1 MNKVSISMESSHP
14 RAVKSRATHEPAASS
29 WVVKSRP
36 SVTAYSPTEK
46 GVRKPSDPRLN
57 ETIGG
62 IAKGK
67 REEAKIIVPS
77 PPRQTI
83 KSIGAATP
91 VEPQIIFH
99 LKITL
104 NLWSMQSNST
114 MKRIIKKNSPD
125 ERFSCPGVLLSNGFP
140 PDADDA
146 VGEPNSSLTAT
157 RLRRVPESLRVI
169 ETARSVRLRELASKR
184 SKRRAS
190 SELDSA
196 SASSS
201 WT

>member
-99 LKITL
+99 
-104 NLWSMQSNST
+104 
-114 MKRIIKKNSPD
+114 
-125 ERFSCPGVLLSNGFP
+125 
-140 PDADDA
+140 
-146 VGEPNSSLTAT
+146 
-157 RLRRVPESLRVI
+157 
-169 ETARSVRLRELASKR
+169 
-184 SKRRAS
+184 
-190 SELDSA
+190 
-196 SASSS
+196 
-201 WT
+201 